1 MVNIG
6 HVQFYKNQFTCILNK
21 YEDYSPKQVF
31 FNPKCYKNKFY
42 RAITKNNPK
51 YSKIEI
57 YYNFLQENRK
67 CDEKNA
73 YFRGLASHLMVDHQ
87 I

>member
-31 FNPKCYKNKFY
+31 LTQNVTKISFTV
-42 RAITKNNPK
+42 RLRKNNPK